1 MDIVKLKYFC
11 AIAQTGNMRKAA
23 EILRVSPPALSKA
36 TRLLEEELGMT
47 LFSRV
52 GRNIVLT
59 DQGRRLATRSAE
71 LLKQV
76 ELLRAGVEEDKT
88 AKRAIRIATFEVF
101 STYFLQ
107 FLERVDWDDQPLV
120 LHEVLPGELE
130 RSLRDRQVC
139 LGITYMPVPLPELEY
154 IKVCSIEMGV
164 YTRKGAFPGVP
175 QPELPFVVPVMPIT
189 GVPSRIRGL
198 DGWPDDA
205 YPRKVLHQVTLMESA
220 QELCRQGRVAGYFP
234 AFVVEHHNAQVRDD
248 LRLMRRTSPYPG
260 KICTTDVFIVKR
272 KGDLEGKT
280 LRTLAKAI
288 RMTCN
293 PR

>member
-1 MDIVKLKYFC
+1 
-11 AIAQTGNMRKAA
+11 
-23 EILRVSPPALSKA
+23 
-36 TRLLEEELGMT
+36 MT
-47 LFSRV
+47 LFSRE
-52 GRNIVLT
+52 GRGMELT
-59 DQGRRLATRSAE
+59 DQGKRLAQRGAE

-76 ELLRAGVEEDKT
+76 ELLRSEVEEDKSC
-88 AKRAIRIATFEVF
+88 KRAIRIATFEVF

-107 FLERVDWDDQPLV
+107 FLEKVDWDDQPLV

-130 RSLRDRQVC
+130 RALRDRQVC
-139 LGITYMPVPLPELEY
+139 LGITYMPVPLPEVEY
-154 IKVCSIEMGV
+154 VKVCSIEMGV
-164 YTRKGAFPGVP
+164 YTRRGAFPGIS

-198 DGWPDDA
+198 DGWPDDS

-220 QELCRQGRVAGYFP
+220 LELCRQGRVAGYFP
-234 AFVVEHHNAQVRDD
+234 KFVVENHNAQVRED
-248 LRLMRRTSPYPG
+248 LKLIRRTSPYPG
-260 KICTTDVFIVKR
+260 RICTTDVFIVKR